1 MLGKLYA
8 LIRKLVA
15 PFGRMF
21 HAIFRSMYRLER
33 YSLGLA
39 AGIVVAGGIGGA
51 VEIAP
56 LFTIDSTVEDAPGMR
71 LYTPLEQAGRDIYLR
86 EGCYTCHSQMIR
98 TLRDEVD
105 RWGPYSLAVESK
117 YDHPMLWGSKRTGP
131 DLARVGGKY
140 SDDWHF
146 AHLYY
151 PRDVSPDSVMPA
163 YRWLA
168 RRRAELDDLPARLAT
183 LRRVGVPYTDE
194 QIANAVADARGQVDP
209 DGERAVG
216 LAERY
221 GEATNIRNFD
231 GQGGAPTEMDAM
243 IAYLQVLGQLVDPD
257 TIAAAQARVEAGEE

>member
-1 MLGKLYA
+1 MLDRLNAIIQKIA
-8 LIRKLVA
+8 A
-15 PFGRMF
+15 PFGRLF
-21 HAIFRSMYRLER
+21 HGIFRTHYRLER

-39 AGIVVAGGIGGA
+39 FGIIIAGGIGGA

-56 LFTIDSTVEDAPGMR
+56 LFTIDETVEDAPDMR

-140 SDDWHF
+140 SDDWHV

-168 RRRAELDDLPARLAT
+168 RRQARLSDLPERLAT
-183 LRRVGVPYTDE
+183 LRSVGVPYTDE
-194 QIANAVADARGQVDP
+194 QIENAVQDAFGQVDP
-209 DGERAVG
+209 DGERAEG
-216 LAERY
+216 LIERY
-221 GEATNIRNFD
+221 GEATNVRNFD
-231 GQGGAPTEMDAM
+231 GQGGGPTEMDAM
-243 IAYLQVLGQLVDPD
+243 IAYLQVLGQLIDPE
-257 TIAAAQARVEAGEE
+257 TVAAAQAQVEEGE

>member
-1 MLGKLYA
+1 MFGKLNTI
-8 LIRKLVA
+8 LKKIVA
-15 PFGRMF
+15 PFGRLF
-21 HAIFRSMYRLER
+21 HGIFRAQYRLER

-39 AGIVVAGGIGGA
+39 LAILIAGGIGGA

-56 LFTIDSTVEDAPGMR
+56 LFTIDETVEDAPDMR
-71 LYTPLEQAGRDIYLR
+71 LYTPLEQVGRDIYLR

-151 PRDVSPDSVMPA
+151 PRDVSPESIMPA

-168 RRRAELDDLPARLAT
+168 RREAKLSDLPQRLAT
-183 LRRVGVPYTDE
+183 LRTVGVPYTDA
-194 QIANAVADARGQVDP
+194 QIENAVQDARGQVDP
-209 DGERAVG
+209 DGERATG
-216 LAERY
+216 LIERY
-221 GEATNIRNFD
+221 GEATNIRDFD
-231 GQGGAPTEMDAM
+231 DQSGVPTEMDAM
-243 IAYLQVLGQLVDPD
+243 IAYLQVLGQLIDPD
-257 TIAAAQARVEAGEE
+257 TIAASQARVEQKE

>member
-1 MLGKLYA
+1 MLAKLNA
-8 LIRKLVA
+8 ILQRIVA
-15 PFGRMF
+15 PFGRFF
-21 HAIFRSMYRLER
+21 HAVFRSMYRLER

-39 AGIVVAGGIGGA
+39 AGIVIAGGIGGA

-56 LFTIDSTVEDAPGMR
+56 LFTIDETVEDAPEMR
-71 LYTPLEQAGRDIYLR
+71 LYTPLEQVGRDIYLR

-168 RRRAELDDLPARLAT
+168 RRQAELRDLPERLAT
-183 LRRVGVPYTDE
+183 LRSVGVPYTDA
-194 QIANAVADARGQVDP
+194 QIENAVQDASGQVDP
-209 DGERAVG
+209 DGERAEG
-216 LAERY
+216 LIERY
-221 GEATNIRNFD
+221 GETTNIRNFD
-231 GQGGAPTEMDAM
+231 DQGGGPTEMDAM
-243 IAYLQVLGQLVDPD
+243 IAYLQVLGQLIDPE
-257 TIAAAQARVEAGEE
+257 TIAAAQAQVEEEEE

>member
-1 MLGKLYA
+1 MFRMLLTPF
-8 LIRKLVA
+8 RK
-15 PFGRMF
+15 FF
-21 HAIFRSMYRLER
+21 EWHAASHYRLER
-33 YSLGLA
+33 YSVGLSV
-39 AGIVVAGGIGGA
+39 GIVVAALVGGA

-56 LFTIDSTVEDAPGMR
+56 LFTIDSTVEDAPDMR
-71 LYTPLEQAGRDIYLR
+71 VYTPLEQAGRDIYIR
-86 EGCYTCHSQMIR
+86 EGCYACHSQMIR

-168 RRRAELDDLPARLAT
+168 RREAGLGDLPERLAT
-183 LRRVGVPYTDE
+183 LRTVGVPYTDE
-194 QIANAVADARGQVDP
+194 QIENAVADARGQVDP
-209 DGERAVG
+209 DGERAAG
-216 LAERY
+216 LTERY

-231 GQGGAPTEMDAM
+231 DQGGAPTEMDAM
-243 IAYLQVLGQLVDPD
+243 IAYLQVLGQLIDPE
-257 TIAAAQARVEAGEE
+257 TIAAAQARVEEE

>member
-1 MLGKLYA
+1 MLAKLNA
-8 LIRKLVA
+8 ILQKIVA
-15 PFGRMF
+15 PFGRFF
-21 HAIFRSMYRLER
+21 HGVFRSMYRIER

-39 AGIVVAGGIGGA
+39 LAIVIAGGIGGA

-56 LFTIDSTVEDAPGMR
+56 LFTIDETVEDAPDMR
-71 LYTPLEQAGRDIYLR
+71 LYTPLEQVGRDIYLR

-168 RRRAELDDLPARLAT
+168 RRQADLRDLPERLAT
-183 LRRVGVPYTDE
+183 LRMVGVPYTDE
-194 QIANAVADARGQVDP
+194 QIENAEQDARGQVNS
-209 DGERAVG
+209 DGDHAEG
-216 LAERY
+216 LIERY
-221 GEATNIRNFD
+221 GEATNVRNFD
-231 GQGGAPTEMDAM
+231 GQGGGPTEMDAM
-243 IAYLQVLGQLVDPD
+243 IAYLQVLGQLIDPE
-257 TIAAAQARVEAGEE
+257 TIAAAQARVEERE

>member
-1 MLGKLYA
+1 MFGKVNAVLKK
-8 LIRKLVA
+8 IVA
-15 PFGRMF
+15 PFGQFF
-21 HAIFRSMYRLER
+21 HSVFRSMYRLER
-33 YSLGLA
+33 HSLGLA
-39 AGIVVAGGIGGA
+39 VAILVAGGIGGA

-56 LFTIDSTVEDAPGMR
+56 LFTIDETVEDAPDMR
-71 LYTPLEQAGRDIYLR
+71 LYTPLEQVGRDIYIR

-140 SDDWHF
+140 SDAWHF

-168 RRRAELDDLPARLAT
+168 RREAKLDDLSERLAT
-183 LRRVGVPYTDE
+183 LRRVGVPYTDD
-194 QIANAVADARGQVDP
+194 QIENAAHDARGQVSP
-209 DGERAVG
+209 DSERAAG
-216 LAERY
+216 LIERY

-231 GQGGAPTEMDAM
+231 GQGGGATEMDAM

-257 TIAAAQARVEAGEE
+257 TVAAAQAQVEEEY

>member
-1 MLGKLYA
+1 MLDQLNAMLQK
-8 LIRKLVA
+8 IVA
-15 PFGRMF
+15 PFGRFF

-39 AGIVVAGGIGGA
+39 AAIVIAGGIGGA

-56 LFTIDSTVEDAPGMR
+56 LFTIDETVEDAPDMR
-71 LYTPLEQAGRDIYLR
+71 LYTPLEQVGRDIYLR

-140 SDDWHF
+140 SDAWHF

-168 RRRAELDDLPARLAT
+168 RREAELGDLPERLAT
-183 LRRVGVPYTDE
+183 LRTVGVPYTAE
-194 QIANAVADARGQVDP
+194 QIENAAQDALGQIDP
-209 DGERAVG
+209 DGERAEG
-216 LAERY
+216 LVERY

-243 IAYLQVLGQLVDPD
+243 IAYLQVLGQLIDPE
-257 TIAAAQARVEAGEE
+257 TIAAAQAQVEEEE

>member
-1 MLGKLYA
+1 MFGRLNA
-8 LIRKLVA
+8 LIQRIVA
-15 PFGRMF
+15 PIGRLF
-21 HAIFRSMYRLER
+21 HAIFRTQYRLER

-39 AGIVVAGGIGGA
+39 AGILIAGGIGGA

-56 LFTIDSTVEDAPGMR
+56 LFTIDDTVEDAPDMR
-71 LYTPLEQAGRDIYLR
+71 LYTPLEQVGRDIYLR

-140 SDDWHF
+140 SDAWHF

-168 RRRAELDDLPARLAT
+168 RSDAALSDLPERLAT
-183 LRRVGVPYTDE
+183 LRSVGVPYTDE
-194 QIANAVADARGQVDP
+194 QIANAVQDARGQVDP
-209 DGERAVG
+209 DGERAQG
-216 LAERY
+216 LIERY

-231 GQGGAPTEMDAM
+231 DQPGVPTEMDAM
-243 IAYLQVLGQLVDPD
+243 IAYLQVLGQLIDPEI
-257 TIAAAQARVEAGEE
+257 IAAAQARVEAGE

>member
-1 MLGKLYA
+1 MLARLNA
-8 LIRKLVA
+8 VLRKIVA
-15 PFGRMF
+15 PFEWLF
-21 HAIFRSMYRLER
+21 HFTFRSMYRLER

-39 AGIVVAGGIGGA
+39 LAIIIAGGIGGA

-56 LFTIDSTVEDAPGMR
+56 LFTIDETVEDVPDMR
-71 LYTPLEQAGRDIYLR
+71 LYTPLEQVGRDIYLR

-140 SDDWHF
+140 SDAWHF

-168 RRRAELDDLPARLAT
+168 RRQADLSDLRERLAT
-183 LRRVGVPYTDE
+183 LRAVGVPYTDE
-194 QIANAVADARGQVDP
+194 QIENAVQDVFGQVDP
-209 DGERAVG
+209 NGERAAG
-216 LAERY
+216 LIERY

-231 GQGGAPTEMDAM
+231 AQDGGPTEMDAM
-243 IAYLQVLGQLVDPD
+243 IAYLQVLGQLIDPE
-257 TIAAAQARVEAGEE
+257 TIAAAQAQVLEEE